1 MPQTWQASAQV
12 PATTVPTHLECPGDA
27 ASHIHVPADVVV
39 HRAPLPL
46 QQLRRGTR
54 LLLLLP
60 LMLLLLP
67 LMLLLLLRH
76 VLLMLHLLL
85 RRCLR

>member
-1 MPQTWQASAQV
+1 MQQTWQASAQV
-12 PATTVPTHLECPGDA
+12 PAATVPTHLECPGDA
-27 ASHIHVPADVVV
+27 ASHIHVPADIVV

-60 LMLLLLP
+60 L
-67 LMLLLLLRH
+67 LLLLLLLFRR